1 MPDPARNFPKGLAQ
15 MIASVPESVPA
26 DAVECLSQLGDMSR
40 DDFYHCY
47 RTLKTACGGDNQ

>member
-1 MPDPARNFPKGLAQ
+1 MSDPTRNFPKGLAQ

-47 RTLKTACGGDNQ
+47 RTLKTACGGDQ